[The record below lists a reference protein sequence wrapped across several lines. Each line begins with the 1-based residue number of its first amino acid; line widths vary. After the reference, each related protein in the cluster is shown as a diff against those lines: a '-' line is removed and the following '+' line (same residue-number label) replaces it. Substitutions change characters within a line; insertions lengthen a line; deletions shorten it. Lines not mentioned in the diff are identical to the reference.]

1 MKKPRSRISL
11 ISARVLFRL
20 GHWVRALGER
30 LEKTSESKDDL
41 QEAERL
47 SVVNA
52 EDADVDPDHVEG
64 LPEDAPSFKMA
75 GLSERV
81 TGKSMAS
88 LRAEA
93 IQLLFALHAGHVIA
107 AEILLSRK
115 IGHIVENNRS
125 IKPGSTEDLR
135 QLNQFITNW
144 TTDAGLLDAAI
155 SLLRQI
161 ELPDA
166 PLPDVIEPT
175 AEEAELGRELLKR
188 YEQNFNQQV
197 LEQTLGQDD

>member
-1 MKKPRSRISL
+1 MFTSRLLQRFGRWIYS
-11 ISARVLFRL
+11 
-20 GHWVRALGER
+20 LGER
-30 LEKTSESKDDL
+30 LETMRTTEEEGNNFERRSLSDLKD
-41 QEAERL
+41 E
-47 SVVNA
+47 
-52 EDADVDPDHVEG
+52 DHVEG
-64 LPEDAPSFKMA
+64 LPEDTPSFKMA

-107 AEILLSRK
+107 AEILISRK
-115 IGHIVENNRS
+115 IGHIVDNNLS
-125 IKPGSTEDLR
+125 IKPRSTEELR

-175 AEEAELGRELLKR
+175 AEEAELGRQLLER

-197 LEQTLGQDD
+197 LEQSLGQEE

>member
-1 MKKPRSRISL
+1 MIP
-11 ISARVLFRL
+11 ARFLLRL
-20 GHWVRALGER
+20 GKWLYSLGER
-30 LEKTSESKDDL
+30 LDKSAKPNGNPILNSEVDA
-41 QEAERL
+41 EAPLEEL
-47 SVVNA
+47 
-52 EDADVDPDHVEG
+52 EDEDHVEG
-64 LPEDAPSFKMA
+64 MPEDAPSFKMA

-115 IGHIVENNRS
+115 IGHIVDNANSAYPES
-125 IKPGSTEDLR
+125 SEQLR

-144 TTDAGLLDAAI
+144 TSDAGSLDAAI
-155 SLLRQI
+155 GLLRQI

-166 PLPDVIEPT
+166 PLPDVIEPN
-175 AEEAELGRELLKR
+175 AEEAELGRQLLER
-188 YEQNFNQQV
+188 YEQSFNQQV

>member
-1 MKKPRSRISL
+1 MIA
-11 ISARVLFRL
+11 ARFLLRL
-20 GHWVRALGER
+20 GKWLYSLGER
-30 LEKTSESKDDL
+30 LDKSAKPNGNPILNSEVDAEAA
-41 QEAERL
+41 QEEL
-47 SVVNA
+47 
-52 EDADVDPDHVEG
+52 EDEDHVEG
-64 LPEDAPSFKMA
+64 MPEDAPSFKMA

-115 IGHIVENNRS
+115 IGHIVDNANSAYPES
-125 IKPGSTEDLR
+125 SEQLR

-144 TTDAGLLDAAI
+144 TSDAGSLDAAI
-155 SLLRQI
+155 GLLRQI

-166 PLPDVIEPT
+166 PLPDVIEPN
-175 AEEAELGRELLKR
+175 AEEAELGRQLLER
-188 YEQNFNQQV
+188 YEQSFNQQV

>member
-1 MKKPRSRISL
+1 M
-11 ISARVLFRL
+11 
-20 GHWVRALGER
+20 
-30 LEKTSESKDDL
+30 
-41 QEAERL
+41 
-47 SVVNA
+47 
-52 EDADVDPDHVEG
+52 
-64 LPEDAPSFKMA
+64 PEDAPSFKMA

-93 IQLLFALHAGHVIA
+93 IQLLFALHAGHVIG

-115 IGHIVENNRS
+115 IGHIVDNTDQTHPES
-125 IKPGSTEDLR
+125 SEQLR

-144 TTDAGLLDAAI
+144 TSDAGSLDAAI
-155 SLLRQI
+155 GLLRQI

-166 PLPDVIEPT
+166 PLPDVIEPN
-175 AEEAELGRELLKR
+175 AEEAELGRQLLER
-188 YEQNFNQQV
+188 YEQSFNQQV

>member
-1 MKKPRSRISL
+1 MIA
-11 ISARVLFRL
+11 ARFLLRL
-20 GHWVRALGER
+20 GKWLYSLGER
-30 LEKTSESKDDL
+30 LDKSAKPNGNPILNSEVDA
-41 QEAERL
+41 EAPLEEL
-47 SVVNA
+47 
-52 EDADVDPDHVEG
+52 EDEDHVEG
-64 LPEDAPSFKMA
+64 MPEDAPSFKMA

-115 IGHIVENNRS
+115 IGHIVDNANSAYPES
-125 IKPGSTEDLR
+125 SEQLR

-144 TTDAGLLDAAI
+144 TSDAGSLDAAI
-155 SLLRQI
+155 GLLRQI

-166 PLPDVIEPT
+166 PLPDVIEPN
-175 AEEAELGRELLKR
+175 AEEAELGRQLLER
-188 YEQNFNQQV
+188 YEQSFNQQV

>member
-1 MKKPRSRISL
+1 MIA
-11 ISARVLFRL
+11 ARFLLRL
-20 GHWVRALGER
+20 GKWLYSLGER
-30 LEKTSESKDDL
+30 LDKSAKPNGNPILNSEVDAEAA
-41 QEAERL
+41 QEEL
-47 SVVNA
+47 
-52 EDADVDPDHVEG
+52 EDEDHVEG
-64 LPEDAPSFKMA
+64 MPEDAPSFKMA

-115 IGHIVENNRS
+115 IGHIVDNADKTNPES
-125 IKPGSTEDLR
+125 SEQLR

-144 TTDAGLLDAAI
+144 TSDAGSLDAAI
-155 SLLRQI
+155 GLLRQI

-166 PLPDVIEPT
+166 PLPDVIEPNKD
-175 AEEAELGRELLKR
+175 EAELGRQLLER
-188 YEQNFNQQV
+188 YEQSFNQQV

>member
-1 MKKPRSRISL
+1 MIT
-11 ISARVLFRL
+11 ARFLLRL
-20 GHWVRALGER
+20 GKWLYSLGER
-30 LEKTSESKDDL
+30 LDKSAKPNGNPILNSEVDAEAP
-41 QEAERL
+41 QEEL
-47 SVVNA
+47 
-52 EDADVDPDHVEG
+52 EDEDHVEG
-64 LPEDAPSFKMA
+64 MPEDAPSFKMA

-115 IGHIVENNRS
+115 IGHIVDNANSAYPES
-125 IKPGSTEDLR
+125 SEQLR

-144 TTDAGLLDAAI
+144 TSDAGSLDAAI
-155 SLLRQI
+155 GLLRQI

-166 PLPDVIEPT
+166 PLPDVIEPN
-175 AEEAELGRELLKR
+175 AEEAELGRQLLER
-188 YEQNFNQQV
+188 YEQSFNQQV

>member
-1 MKKPRSRISL
+1 MIA
-11 ISARVLFRL
+11 ARFLLRL
-20 GHWVRALGER
+20 GKWLYSLGER
-30 LEKTSESKDDL
+30 LDKSAKPNGNPILNSEVDAEAP
-41 QEAERL
+41 QEEL
-47 SVVNA
+47 
-52 EDADVDPDHVEG
+52 EDEDHVEG
-64 LPEDAPSFKMA
+64 MPEDAPSFKMA

-115 IGHIVENNRS
+115 IGHIVDNANSAYPES
-125 IKPGSTEDLR
+125 SEQSR

-144 TTDAGLLDAAI
+144 TSDAGSLDAAI
-155 SLLRQI
+155 GLLRQI

-166 PLPDVIEPT
+166 PLPDVIEPN
-175 AEEAELGRELLKR
+175 AEEAELGRQLLER
-188 YEQNFNQQV
+188 YEQSFNQQV

>member
-1 MKKPRSRISL
+1 M
-11 ISARVLFRL
+11 
-20 GHWVRALGER
+20 GER
-30 LEKTSESKDDL
+30 LGTSSTAEEESNGDEEKSLLDL
-41 QEAERL
+41 KNE
-47 SVVNA
+47 
-52 EDADVDPDHVEG
+52 DHVEG
-64 LPEDAPSFKMA
+64 LPEDTPSFKMA

-81 TGKSMAS
+81 KGKSMAS

-115 IGHIVENNRS
+115 IGHIVKNNRS
-125 IKPGSTEDLR
+125 IKPRSTEELR

-175 AEEAELGRELLKR
+175 AAEAELGRQLLER

-197 LEQTLGQDD
+197 LEQSLGQED

>member
-1 MKKPRSRISL
+1 L
-11 ISARVLFRL
+11 IAARFLLRL
-20 GHWVRALGER
+20 GKWLYSLGER
-30 LEKTSESKDDL
+30 LDKSAKPNGNPILNSEVDAEAP
-41 QEAERL
+41 QEEL
-47 SVVNA
+47 
-52 EDADVDPDHVEG
+52 EDEDHVEG
-64 LPEDAPSFKMA
+64 MPEDAPSFKMA

-115 IGHIVENNRS
+115 IGHIVDNANSAYPES
-125 IKPGSTEDLR
+125 SEQLR

-144 TTDAGLLDAAI
+144 TSDAGSLDAAI
-155 SLLRQI
+155 GLLRQI

-166 PLPDVIEPT
+166 PLPDVIEPN
-175 AEEAELGRELLKR
+175 AEEAELGRQLLER
-188 YEQNFNQQV
+188 YEQSFNQQV

>member
-1 MKKPRSRISL
+1 MIA
-11 ISARVLFRL
+11 ARFLLRL
-20 GHWVRALGER
+20 GKWLYSLGER
-30 LEKTSESKDDL
+30 LDKPAKPNRNPILNSEVDAEAP
-41 QEAERL
+41 QEEL
-47 SVVNA
+47 
-52 EDADVDPDHVEG
+52 EDEDHVEG
-64 LPEDAPSFKMA
+64 MPEDAPSFKMA

-115 IGHIVENNRS
+115 IGHIVDNANSAYPES
-125 IKPGSTEDLR
+125 SEQLR

-144 TTDAGLLDAAI
+144 TSDAGSLDAAI
-155 SLLRQI
+155 GLLRQI

-166 PLPDVIEPT
+166 PLPDVIEPN
-175 AEEAELGRELLKR
+175 AEEAELGRQLLER
-188 YEQNFNQQV
+188 YEQSFNQQV

>member
-1 MKKPRSRISL
+1 MKKPRSRVSL
-11 ISARVLFRL
+11 ISARILLSL
-20 GHWVRALGER
+20 GNWARALGER
-30 LEKTSESKDDL
+30 LEKTAESNDDL
-41 QEAERL
+41 NQAERL
-47 SVVNA
+47 SVVNPG
-52 EDADVDPDHVEG
+52 DADVDPDHVEG

-75 GLSERV
+75 GLSDRV

-115 IGHIVENNRS
+115 VGHIVKNNRS
-125 IKPGSTEDLR
+125 MKPGSTEELR

-166 PLPDVIEPT
+166 PLPDVIKPT

-197 LEQTLGQDD
+197 LEQTLGQDN

>member
-1 MKKPRSRISL
+1 MIA
-11 ISARVLFRL
+11 ARFLLRL
-20 GHWVRALGER
+20 GKWLYSLGER
-30 LEKTSESKDDL
+30 LDKSAKPNGNPILNSEVDAEAP
-41 QEAERL
+41 QEEL
-47 SVVNA
+47 
-52 EDADVDPDHVEG
+52 EDEDHVEG
-64 LPEDAPSFKMA
+64 MPEDAPSFKMA

-115 IGHIVENNRS
+115 IGHIVDNANSAYPES
-125 IKPGSTEDLR
+125 SEQLR

-144 TTDAGLLDAAI
+144 TSDAGSLDAAI
-155 SLLRQI
+155 GLLRQI

-166 PLPDVIEPT
+166 PLPDVIEPN
-175 AEEAELGRELLKR
+175 AEEAELGRQLLER
-188 YEQNFNQQV
+188 YEQSFNQQV

>member
-1 MKKPRSRISL
+1 MIA
-11 ISARVLFRL
+11 ARVLLRL
-20 GHWVRALGER
+20 GKWLYSLGER
-30 LEKTSESKDDL
+30 LDKSAKPNGNPILNSEVDA
-41 QEAERL
+41 EAPLEEL
-47 SVVNA
+47 
-52 EDADVDPDHVEG
+52 EDEDHVEG
-64 LPEDAPSFKMA
+64 MPEDAPSFKMA

-115 IGHIVENNRS
+115 IGHIVDNANSAYPES
-125 IKPGSTEDLR
+125 SEQLR

-144 TTDAGLLDAAI
+144 TSDAGSLDAAI
-155 SLLRQI
+155 GLLRQI

-166 PLPDVIEPT
+166 PLPDVIEPN
-175 AEEAELGRELLKR
+175 AEEAELGRQLLER
-188 YEQNFNQQV
+188 YEQSFNQQV

>member
-1 MKKPRSRISL
+1 MIA
-11 ISARVLFRL
+11 ARFLLRL
-20 GHWVRALGER
+20 GKWLYSLGER
-30 LEKTSESKDDL
+30 LDKSAKPNGNPILNSEVDAEAP
-41 QEAERL
+41 QEEL
-47 SVVNA
+47 
-52 EDADVDPDHVEG
+52 EDEDHVEG
-64 LPEDAPSFKMA
+64 MPEDAPSFKMA

-115 IGHIVENNRS
+115 IGHIVDNANSAYPES
-125 IKPGSTEDLR
+125 SEQLR

-144 TTDAGLLDAAI
+144 TSDAGSLDAAI
-155 SLLRQI
+155 GLLRQI

-166 PLPDVIEPT
+166 PLPDVIEPN
-175 AEEAELGRELLKR
+175 AEEAELGRQLLER
-188 YEQNFNQQV
+188 YEQSFNQQV
-197 LEQTLGQDD
+197 LEQKLEDD

>member
-1 MKKPRSRISL
+1 MIA
-11 ISARVLFRL
+11 ARFLLRL
-20 GHWVRALGER
+20 GKWLYSLGER
-30 LEKTSESKDDL
+30 LDKSAKPNGNPILNSEVDA
-41 QEAERL
+41 EAPLEEL
-47 SVVNA
+47 
-52 EDADVDPDHVEG
+52 EDEDHVEG
-64 LPEDAPSFKMA
+64 MPEDAPSFKMA

-115 IGHIVENNRS
+115 IGHIVDNANSAYPES
-125 IKPGSTEDLR
+125 SEQLR

-144 TTDAGLLDAAI
+144 TSDAGSLDAAI
-155 SLLRQI
+155 GLLRQI

-166 PLPDVIEPT
+166 PLPDVIEPN
-175 AEEAELGRELLKR
+175 AEEAELGRQLLER
-188 YEQNFNQQV
+188 YEQSFNQQV
-197 LEQTLGQDD
+197 LEQTLGQDN

>member
-1 MKKPRSRISL
+1 MIA
-11 ISARVLFRL
+11 ARFLLRL
-20 GHWVRALGER
+20 GKWLYSLGER
-30 LEKTSESKDDL
+30 LDKSAKPNGNPILNSEVDAEAP
-41 QEAERL
+41 QEEL
-47 SVVNA
+47 
-52 EDADVDPDHVEG
+52 EDEDHVEG
-64 LPEDAPSFKMA
+64 MPEDAPSFKMA

-115 IGHIVENNRS
+115 IGHIVDNANSAYPES
-125 IKPGSTEDLR
+125 SEQLR

-144 TTDAGLLDAAI
+144 TSDAGSLDAAI
-155 SLLRQI
+155 ALLRQI

-166 PLPDVIEPT
+166 PLPDVIEPN
-175 AEEAELGRELLKR
+175 AEEAELGRQLLER
-188 YEQNFNQQV
+188 YEQSFNQQV

>member
-1 MKKPRSRISL
+1 MIA
-11 ISARVLFRL
+11 ARFLLRL
-20 GHWVRALGER
+20 GKWLYSLGER
-30 LEKTSESKDDL
+30 LDKSAKPNGNPILNSEVDAEAA
-41 QEAERL
+41 QEEL
-47 SVVNA
+47 
-52 EDADVDPDHVEG
+52 EDEDHVEG
-64 LPEDAPSFKMA
+64 MPEDAPSFKMA

-115 IGHIVENNRS
+115 IGHIVDNADKTNPES
-125 IKPGSTEDLR
+125 SEQLR

-144 TTDAGLLDAAI
+144 TSDAGSLDAAI

-166 PLPDVIEPT
+166 PLPDVIEPNT
-175 AEEAELGRELLKR
+175 EEAELGRQLLVR
-188 YEQNFNQQV
+188 YEQSFNQQV
-197 LEQTLGQDD
+197 LEQTLGQDE